1 MKKKTPI
8 HSEVYG
14 TLFCA
19 LLSRGMVGA
28 GARLAEQRRPRPRR
42 TVVDAG
48 PEGVADIDQGG
59 DLDPV
64 GVVLER
70 AGGVVGDRNGVAAAA
85 HGQRDAAGFGAID
98 AVLVVGVVDDPPTL
112 LDGEGLGLVAAHEV
126 VEAEQGEGEDD
137 HPDPPGDAGLAS
149 GGRAAIMIVI
159 VVAHRVSP
167 PQIWQ
172 LQGSFSTATVD
183 GYAYSILTE

>member
-19 LLSRGMVGA
+19 LLSRGMIDA
-28 GARLAEQRRPRPRR
+28 GARLVEQRGLHPRR

-48 PEGVADIDQGG
+48 AEGVADVDQGG
-59 DLDPV
+59 DLDPI

-70 AGGVVGDRNGVAAAA
+70 AGGVVGDRDGVAAAA
-85 HGQRDAAGFGAID
+85 HGQRDAAGLGAVD
-98 AVLVVGVVDDPPTL
+98 AVLVVGVVDDAPTRF
-112 LDGEGLGLVAAHEV
+112 DGEGLGLVAAHEV
-126 VEAEQGEGEDD
+126 VEAEQDEGEDD

-149 GGRAAIMIVI
+149 GGRAAIVM
-159 VVAHRVSP
+159 VVAH
-167 PQIWQ
+167 
-172 LQGSFSTATVD
+172 
-183 GYAYSILTE
+183 

>member
-19 LLSRGMVGA
+19 LLSRGMNDA
-28 GARLAEQRRPRPRR
+28 GGCLVEQRRLRPRR

-48 PEGVADIDQGG
+48 AEGVADIDQGG
-59 DLDPV
+59 NLDPV

-70 AGGVVGDRNGVAAAA
+70 PGGIVGDRDGVAAAA
-85 HGQRDAAGFGAID
+85 HGQRDAAGLGAVD
-98 AVLVVGVVDDPPTL
+98 AVLVVGVVDDAPAR
-112 LDGEGLGLVAAHEV
+112 LDGEGHGLVAAHVV
-126 VEAEQGEGEDD
+126 VEAEQDEGEDD
-137 HPDPPGDAGLAS
+137 HPEPPGDAALAA